1 MATRGWLDVAEAG
14 GMYGLRIMA
23 AVCNRIGRG
32 PARLVLRFVVLYFAL
47 FRSSARR
54 ASGAYLTRIGRPS
67 GFWATYHHLLHFA
80 ECATDR
86 LFFLQRNMRPF
97 EIRETGTEYLVAL
110 QEQRRGAIL
119 LGAHLGSFEA
129 MRAASDA
136 AKLNIHIVGFFG
148 NARRI
153 NALLESQS
161 GNTRTRM
168 VEATPGSFDFV
179 FKIREII
186 ERGEM
191 VAILGDRIIAG
202 DSIEADFLGEPAW
215 FPTGAF
221 ALASLLK
228 CPIFLTFGLYS
239 QPNRYD
245 LYCEPFAD
253 VIRLPRKTRREALG
267 AYVQQYANRL
277 EHYCRLSPLNWFNFY
292 DFWEKPETRT

>member
-1 MATRGWLDVAEAG
+1 ML
-14 GMYGLRIMA
+14 GLRFMA
-23 AVCNRIGRG
+23 AVCNLVGRG
-32 PARLVLRFVVLYFAL
+32 PARFVLRFVVLYFAL
-47 FRSSARR
+47 FRPSARR
-54 ASGAYLTRIGRPS
+54 SSSAYLARIGQPS
-67 GFWATYHHLLHFA
+67 GFWASYRHLLHFG

-86 LFFLQRNMRPF
+86 LFFLQRNLRPF
-97 EIRETGTEYLVAL
+97 EISETGTEHLVAL
-110 QEQRRGAIL
+110 QKQRRGAIL

-129 MRAASDA
+129 MRAASHVAELD
-136 AKLNIHIVGFFG
+136 IHVVGFFG

-161 GNTRTRM
+161 GNTRVRM
-168 VEATPGSFDFV
+168 VEAKPGSFEFV
-179 FKIREII
+179 FKIRDII

-191 VAILGDRIIAG
+191 VAILGDRVISG
-202 DSIEADFLGEPAW
+202 DAIEANFLGEPAM

-221 ALASLLK
+221 ALASILR

-253 VIRLPRKTRREALG
+253 VIRLPRKTRREAMA
-267 AYVQQYANRL
+267 AYVQQYADRL
-277 EHYCRLSPLNWFNFY
+277 EYYCRLSPLSWFNFY